1 MASVLKFYEYKACT
15 TCQKAAKFL
24 KDNNLGFERIA
35 IVEHPPTVS
44 ELKQMLN
51 HLKSQSKDQSKDQ
64 SKELKSLFNVSGE
77 QYRTLGMAERLKA
90 GLTEAEAIKLLSQH
104 GKLIKRPF
112 LLGPDFGMVGFKAE
126 TWSKI
131 LQD

>member
-24 KDNNLGFERIA
+24 KDNNIVFERIA
-35 IVEHPPTVS
+35 IVEHPPTVT
-44 ELKQMLN
+44 ELTQMLN
-51 HLKSQSKDQSKDQ
+51 HLKDQSKDQ
-64 SKELKSLFNVSGE
+64 SKDLKSLFNVSGE
-77 QYRTLGMAERLKA
+77 QYRTLGMAERFKA

-112 LLGPDFGMVGFKAE
+112 LLGPNFGMVGFKAE

-131 LQD
+131 LPY

>member
-24 KDNNLGFERIA
+24 KDNNIVFERIA
-35 IVEHPPTVS
+35 IVEHPPTVT
-44 ELKQMLN
+44 ELTQMLN
-51 HLKSQSKDQSKDQ
+51 HLKDQSKDQ
-64 SKELKSLFNVSGE
+64 SKDLKSLFNVSGE
-77 QYRTLGMAERLKA
+77 QYRTLGMAERFKA
-90 GLTEAEAIKLLSQH
+90 GLTEAEAIKLLFQH

-112 LLGPDFGMVGFKAE
+112 LLGPNFGMVGFKAE

-131 LQD
+131 LPY